1 MHAEEPGDISI
12 YFADSTRKAVQ
23 VLECGCNMLTDAEIP
38 QAREWLAETAAV
50 HQIAGSCR
58 RLTAAHVRRL
68 LGQFVPDQAEGL
80 RQLQAA
86 IQPAGEPVGELVPN
100 A

>member
-1 MHAEEPGDISI
+1 MRAEEPGDISI

-23 VLECGCNMLTDAEIP
+23 VSMCGCSMLTDAEIP

-50 HQIAGSCR
+50 HGITGSSK
-58 RLTAAHVRRL
+58 RLTAAQVGRL
-68 LGQFVPDQAEGL
+68 LRGFVPDQAEGF

-86 IQPAGEPVGELVPN
+86 IQPAGEAANELVSK